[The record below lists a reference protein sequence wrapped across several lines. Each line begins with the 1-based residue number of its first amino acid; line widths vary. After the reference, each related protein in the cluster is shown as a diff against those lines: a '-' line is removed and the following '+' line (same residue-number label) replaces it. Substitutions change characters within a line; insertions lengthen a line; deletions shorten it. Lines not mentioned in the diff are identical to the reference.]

1 MILYK
6 KDSKGKLR
14 SLEIITV
21 GDKLF
26 QISGLVDGAKVT
38 SSRTCK
44 AKNIGKSNETTAEEQ
59 ALLEAQSKVNDK
71 LTNGYFESI
80 DELENSNVILPMLAK
95 DYKKEKHKVEFP
107 CYAQPKLDGMRALLI
122 NGQFISRQGKHIS
135 TIKHLN
141 IESDFILDGEL
152 YSHGES
158 FQSNMKLIKKYRGV
172 ESEVIKFHV
181 YDIVSDD
188 SYKFRKDIV
197 ESLTQDGIEIVKTI
211 SITNEIELKEFH
223 SQNLNEGYE
232 GTIVRWGDSPYKVSG
247 RSSNLLKYKDFID
260 ITLPVK
266 DVIPSDKRPEQG
278 SCVFEWQGATGHKLG
293 DNIIGCGMKFSHDE
307 RENILINKEKY
318 IGKIAELRF
327 FEYSDTG
334 VPRFP
339 VCVGFRLDK

>member
-14 SLEIITV
+14 SLEITV
-21 GDKLF
+21 VGNELF
-26 QISGLVDGAKVT
+26 QTSGLVDGAKVT
-38 SSRTCK
+38 SSRVCK
-44 AKNIGKSNETTAEEQ
+44 PKNLGKANETTAEEQ
-59 ALLEAQSKVNDK
+59 ALLEANSKMEDK
-71 LTNGYFESI
+71 LTNGYFKSI
-80 DELENSNVILPMLAK
+80 EELENSNVILPMLAK
-95 DYKKEKHKVEFP
+95 DYKKEKHKVKFP

-122 NGQFISRQGKHIS
+122 NGKFLSRQGKDIS
-135 TIKHLN
+135 TVKHLS
-141 IESDFILDGEL
+141 IESDVILDGEL

-172 ESEVIKFHV
+172 ESEAIKFHV

-188 SYKFRKDIV
+188 SYKIRKDIV
-197 ESLTQDGIEIVKTI
+197 ESLTQDGVEIVKTVVI
-211 SITNEIELKEFH
+211 NNETELKEFH

-266 DVIPSDKRPEQG
+266 DVVPSDKRPEQG
-278 SCVFEWQGATGHKLG
+278 ICVFEWQGATGHKLG
-293 DNIIGCGMKFSHDE
+293 DNIIGCGMKFSHDA
-307 RENILINKEKY
+307 RASILENKENY
-318 IGKIAELRF
+318 IGKTAELRF